1 MKSAQIAKHQNP
13 KATRTTKLGRRRK
26 GRSVSGMLMLDKGL
40 NQSSNEAL
48 QKVKRLYGAAKAG
61 HTGALDPLA
70 TGMLPICLGEA
81 TKFSQ
86 YLLTADKTY
95 EVTATLGVRTTT
107 SDADGEIVNQCEVNI
122 DESKLLSAINTFK
135 GEGKQVPSMYSAL
148 KHQGKPLY
156 WYARNGVEIERTARD
171 IMVYEYDLIDFD
183 GVNAQMRIK
192 CSKGTY
198 IRTLVDDLGQMLG
211 CGAFVSKL
219 HRVSVSHYANQPV
232 YSIEQLQ
239 AIADDSGDGEYNEL
253 DALLLPIEAAASD
266 LEETCLTFQQGERF
280 LSGQSAICEIECE
293 LGEHVRVYRHNDDM
307 KQFIGIGE
315 HIEKPRD
322 RSPQLFDIHTF
333 LSPKRLVVFDN

>member
-1 MKSAQIAKHQNP
+1 M
-13 KATRTTKLGRRRK
+13 GRRRK
-26 GRSVSGMLMLDKGL
+26 GRAVSGMLMLDKGL

-95 EVTATLGVRTTT
+95 EVTATLGIRTTT
-107 SDADGEIVNQCEVNI
+107 SDADGEIVQQNDVSVEESRLLEAI
-122 DESKLLSAINTFK
+122 DTFR
-135 GEGKQVPSMYSAL
+135 GPGQQVPSMYSAL

-156 WYARNGVEIERTARD
+156 WYARNGVEIDRQARD
-171 IMVYEYDLIDFD
+171 IVVYEYNLIDFD
-183 GVNAQMRIK
+183 GVNARMKIK

-219 HRVSVSHYANQPV
+219 HRVSVSHYADQPV
-232 YSIEQLQ
+232 FTIEQLQ
-239 AIADDSGDGEYNEL
+239 EIAAKSEEGDFSQL
-253 DALLLPIEAAASD
+253 DALLLPIEAAASE
-266 LEETCLTFQQGERF
+266 LAETSLTFEQGERF
-280 LSGQSAICEIECE
+280 LSGQSAICEIKCA
-293 LGEHVRVYRHNDDM
+293 LGDHVRVYREGNDV

-322 RSPQLFDIHTF
+322 RSPQLFDVHTF